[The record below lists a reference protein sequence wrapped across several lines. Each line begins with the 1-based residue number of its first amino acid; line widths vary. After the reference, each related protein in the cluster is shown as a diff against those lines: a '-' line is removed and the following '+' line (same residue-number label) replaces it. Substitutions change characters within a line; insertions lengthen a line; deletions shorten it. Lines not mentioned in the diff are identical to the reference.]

1 MARTRRRRR
10 RSKGGVNAATLAVGL
25 LVVVGLWLVGGNLIK
40 SLPPGV
46 ARDLPD
52 LHAPS
57 ITTSPRGGDDHGGS
71 GGGGSGGAD
80 DKASNVRG
88 IQRLGGKVDYGKVDP
103 KTGQRS
109 GITATITPGMVRAAS
124 DHKVGSEPDES
135 IRPPG
140 FEQLP
145 SRNRSRGHLLGR
157 QLGGSGEVASNL
169 VALYQSRANSPVMR
183 DYETMV
189 ADAVKDGETVS
200 YQVRPLYDSASDRG
214 APRAVRIRAV
224 GDHGFRLDV
233 EIANTPSAATKVA
246 VAPAAQG

>member
-1 MARTRRRRR
+1 MARTRRRSRR
-10 RSKGGVNAATLAVGL
+10 GKRGVNAATLAIGL

-57 ITTSPRGGDDHGGS
+57 ITGPGGGDDHGGS
-71 GGGGSGGAD
+71 TGRGGPD
-80 DKASNVRG
+80 DKASNVRH
-88 IQRLGGKVDYGKVDP
+88 IERLGGKVDYGTIDP

-109 GITATITPGMVRAAS
+109 GITATITPAMVRAAS
-124 DHKVGSEPDES
+124 DHQVGSEPDES

-189 ADAVKDGETVS
+189 ADAVKGGETVS
-200 YQVRPLYDSASDRG
+200 YQVRPLYDSPSDEG

-224 GDHGFRLDV
+224 GNHGFRLDV

-246 VAPAAQG
+246 VAPATQG

>member
-1 MARTRRRRR
+1 MAGSRRRRR
-10 RSKGGVNAATLAVGL
+10 RGRRIGGVNAATLVVGL
-25 LVVVGLWLVGGNLIK
+25 LVLVGLWLVGGNIIR

-52 LHAPS
+52 LHAPD
-57 ITTSPRGGDDHGGS
+57 ITTRTAGGDDHGG
-71 GGGGSGGAD
+71 GSARGGAD
-80 DKASNVRG
+80 DKAANVRA

-103 KTGQRS
+103 RTGQRT
-109 GITATITPGMVRAAS
+109 GITATITPRMVSAAS
-124 DHKVGSEPDES
+124 HDEVGSEPNES

-157 QLGGSGEVASNL
+157 QLAGSGEVASNL

-189 ADAVKDGETVS
+189 ADAVRDGETVS
-200 YQVRPLYDSASDRG
+200 YQVRPLYDSVSDRG

-224 GDHGFRLDV
+224 GNRGFRLDV
-233 EIANTPSAATKVA
+233 EIANTPSAAAMVA
-246 VAPAAQG
+246 VAPATQG

>member
-10 RSKGGVNAATLAVGL
+10 RGRSRGGVNAATLAVGL

-46 ARDLPD
+46 ARSLPD
-52 LHAPS
+52 LHAPA
-57 ITTSPRGGDDHGGS
+57 ITTGP
-71 GGGGSGGAD
+71 GGGSGRGD
-80 DKASNVRG
+80 DKASNLRE

-103 KTGQRS
+103 RTGQRS
-109 GITATITPGMVRAAS
+109 GVAAIITPGMVSAAS
-124 DHKVGSEPDES
+124 DDKVGSEPDES

-189 ADAVKDGETVS
+189 ADAVRDGETVS

-214 APRAVRIRAV
+214 APHAVRIRAV
-224 GDHGFRLDV
+224 GNHGFRLDV
-233 EIANTPSAATKVA
+233 EIANTPTAAVKVA
-246 VAPAAQG
+246 VAPATQA

>member
-1 MARTRRRRR
+1 MARTRARRRR
-10 RSKGGVNAATLAVGL
+10 GKGGVNAATLAIGL
-25 LVVVGLWLVGGNLIK
+25 LVVVGLWLVGGNLLK

-46 ARDLPD
+46 ARNLPD

-57 ITTSPRGGDDHGGS
+57 ITAGPGDGGS
-71 GGGGSGGAD
+71 GGRGGAD
-80 DKASNVRG
+80 DKASNVRA
-88 IQRLGGKVDYGKVDP
+88 IERLGGKVDYGTVDS

-109 GITATITPGMVRAAS
+109 GITATITPAMVRAAA
-124 DHKVGSEPDES
+124 DHKLGSEPDES

-140 FEQLP
+140 FGQLP

-189 ADAVKDGETVS
+189 ADAVERGETVS
-200 YQVRPLYDSASDRG
+200 YQVRPLYDSASDSG

-224 GDHGFRLDV
+224 GNHGFRLEV
-233 EIANTPSAATKVA
+233 EIANTPTAATRVA
-246 VAPAAQG
+246 VAPAM

>member
-10 RSKGGVNAATLAVGL
+10 GGKLAANPATLAIGL

-57 ITTSPRGGDDHGGS
+57 ITTGR
-71 GGGGSGGAD
+71 GGAD
-80 DKASNVRG
+80 DRGGATSGPDDKAHNVRA
-88 IQRLGGKVDYGKVDP
+88 IEKLGGKVDYGKVDP
-103 KTGQRS
+103 ATGQRS
-109 GITATITPGMVRAAS
+109 GITATITPAMVRAAGQ
-124 DHKVGSEPDES
+124 HKLGSEPDES

-140 FEQLP
+140 FSQLP

-169 VALYQSRANSPVMR
+169 VALYQERANSPVMR

-189 ADAVKDGETVS
+189 ADAVKDGETIR
-200 YQVRPLYDSASDRG
+200 YEVRPLYDSASDKG

-233 EIANTPSAATKVA
+233 EIANTPGAATKVA